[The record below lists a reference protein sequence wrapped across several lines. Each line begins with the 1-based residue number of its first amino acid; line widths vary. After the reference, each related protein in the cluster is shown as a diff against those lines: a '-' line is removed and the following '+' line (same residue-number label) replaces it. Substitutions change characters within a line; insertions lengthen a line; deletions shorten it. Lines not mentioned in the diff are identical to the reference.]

1 MIKINLIFSLS
12 QKNIC
17 LINSKCNWN
26 SLGYIFLI
34 VSKFVHFLSSKW
46 AIQNHSLKI
55 LPVFLMKAFLA
66 KKIAGVWNEINW
78 CKSFTN
84 RWYYMSGHNLT
95 EPNFHP
101 LHKIIHYLQV
111 FLTVKISWY
120 YTVIIITNFNQL
132 NKIIHVHS

>member
-26 SLGYIFLI
+26 SLGYNFLI

-55 LPVFLMKAFLA
+55 LPVFLMKAFLV
-66 KKIAGVWNEINW
+66 KKIAGVWNGINR

-84 RWYYMSGHNLT
+84 SWYYMSGHNLT

-101 LHKIIHYLQV
+101 PHKSYITSISNS
-111 FLTVKISWY
+111 KNSWY